1 MATDNDCKPLSL
13 YCIELVPTVAFEGV
27 RSAVELA
34 RPPSAFGVAVSRD
47 GHQRYRLIVHTEG
60 LPSPP
65 AGHAY
70 VLWSM
75 PLVLDPVVRQ
85 ATIVNGEVDA
95 GEIAL
100 NRFMLL
106 VTLEPEDAAADA
118 GRTGPIVMRGRS
130 PSSRMEP
137 HDLFQL
143 SAFADPIR
151 SEEGEDG
158 SEEAGEGEHQIAGNG
173 HQEHGHGQPVG
184 SVVVGVWPV
193 PPMHAGVRMP
203 AAMHTL
209 KPTVSPWKPDD
220 KLLEWAGVD
229 RMEDLPR
236 ALPREV
242 YHLKDGDELTLHA
255 EVVRKTLNGRE
266 MAFLGY
272 NRQIPGP
279 LLWVDQNVTLQVTFK
294 NDTPFPSSI
303 HWHGLRHDYR
313 FDGVPGLTQEAVPPG
328 GSFEYTVHFPDAGLF
343 WYHPHHREDIQQEL
357 GLYGNML
364 VNVPESDAEPM
375 RTEVI
380 VLDDLA
386 LADGG
391 TDNTVVPFGT
401 ESTNYAF
408 MGRFGTVPLINGE
421 PEITLTA
428 RTDERVRLLVT
439 NVSNTRTW
447 NVSVE
452 GHALA
457 VVGSDLG
464 LYAAPVWEE
473 SMAIAPA
480 ERYTADLEAAAP
492 GRYAITNRIQSI
504 DHTEGRFF
512 PEVDTLGWLVVEGAA
527 AAKRDQSGLTP
538 AMTAQRTA
546 RDRASV
552 DSAAMDSVAAMV
564 PAEPSHEIEL
574 FIRTRNL
581 PPLVDWLLKA
591 DQSYFHPVEW
601 SGTMPMMNWSASAGE
616 VEWVMREA
624 STGRENMAI
633 QWRFE
638 RGTVHRIRIHN
649 LRDTPHAMQHPIHLH
664 GQRFLVLSYNGRAV
678 EHRVWKDTVLI
689 PAGMTA
695 DIAVEFTNPGRW
707 MMHCHIAEHLETG
720 MMAGFIVE

>member
-1 MATDNDCKPLSL
+1 
-13 YCIELVPTVAFEGV
+13 VPTVAFEGV

-47 GHQRYRLIVHTEG
+47 GHQRYRLIVHTAG
-60 LPSPP
+60 LPATPD
-65 AGHAY
+65 GHEY

-106 VTLEPEDAAADA
+106 VSLEPQDATADQ

-137 HDLFQL
+137 HDLFQV

-151 SEEGEDG
+151 TEGGAESREG
-158 SEEAGEGEHQIAGNG
+158 AGGGHG
-173 HQEHGHGQPVG
+173 HQHGQPSDPESSAVG
-184 SVVVGVWPV
+184 SGWPA

-203 AAMHTL
+203 AAMHTQ
-209 KPTVSPWKPDD
+209 KPTVSPWIADAR
-220 KLLEWAGVD
+220 LLEWAGVE
-229 RMEDLPR
+229 RLEDLPQ
-236 ALPREV
+236 AQPREV
-242 YHLKDGDELTLHA
+242 VHLKDGDELTLRA

-279 LLWVDQNVTLQVTFK
+279 LLWVDRNVTLQVTFE

-313 FDGVPGLTQEAVPPG
+313 FDGVPGLTQDAVPPG
-328 GSFEYTVHFPDAGLF
+328 GTFEYTVHFPDAGLF

-364 VNVPESDAEPM
+364 VNIPGASEAESESESTPTRM
-375 RTEVI
+375 EII

-386 LADGG
+386 LADDG
-391 TDNTVVPFGT
+391 TNKAVVPFGT
-401 ESTNYAF
+401 ESANYAF
-408 MGRFGTVPLINGE
+408 MGRFGTMPLINGE
-421 PEITLTA
+421 PEITLTT
-428 RTDERVRLLVT
+428 RLGERIRLLVT

-452 GHALA
+452 GHALE

-464 LYAAPVWEE
+464 LFAEPVWEE

-480 ERYTADLEAAAP
+480 ERYTADLVPSAP

-512 PEVDTLGWLVVEGAA
+512 AEVDTLGFLEVNGLLGEVIPEEDGRGEALS
-527 AAKRDQSGLTP
+527 RDPITIHP
-538 AMTAQRTA
+538 VTRHH
-546 RDRASV
+546 
-552 DSAAMDSVAAMV
+552 AAMDSVAALV

-616 VEWVMREA
+616 VEWVMREP
-624 STGRENMAI
+624 STGLENMAI
-633 QWRFE
+633 QWRFD

-649 LRDTPHAMQHPIHLH
+649 RRDTPHAMQHPIHLH
-664 GQRFLVLSYNGRAV
+664 GQRFLVLSYNGRPV